1 MCIENQRGES
11 GRASHG
17 DPRTLKEIMQQNT
30 RLLEQHETLKEQ
42 QKILQRMLA
51 EQQQMLVHQ
60 QEGLKD
66 LHENVVSL
74 LAYCKTIVTK
84 INTIP
89 GVHSATNTSMTAD
102 SATNTKTDD
111 TILLPNGGWIATC

>member
-1 MCIENQRGES
+1 
-11 GRASHG
+11 
-17 DPRTLKEIMQQNT
+17 MQQNT

-42 QKILQRMLA
+42 QKTLQRMLA

-60 QEGLKD
+60 QEGLKY
-66 LHENVVSL
+66 LHGNVVSL
-74 LAYCKTIVTK
+74 LAYCRTIVTN

-102 SATNTKTDD
+102 SATNIKTD
-111 TILLPNGGWIATC
+111 TVLLIDGGWIATC

>member
-1 MCIENQRGES
+1 M
-11 GRASHG
+11 
-17 DPRTLKEIMQQNT
+17 
-30 RLLEQHETLKEQ
+30 KEQ

-60 QEGLKD
+60 QGGLDD

-74 LAYCKTIVTK
+74 LAYCRTIVTK
-84 INTIP
+84 INPTP

-102 SATNTKTDD
+102 SATNTKTD
-111 TILLPNGGWIATC
+111 TILLIDGGWIATC